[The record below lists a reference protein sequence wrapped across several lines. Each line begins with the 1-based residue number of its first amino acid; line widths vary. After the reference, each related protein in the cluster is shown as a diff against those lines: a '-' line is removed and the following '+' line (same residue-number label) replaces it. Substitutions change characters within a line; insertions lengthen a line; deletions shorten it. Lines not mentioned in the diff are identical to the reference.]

1 MTEWIWDGEMDCG
14 WEALSKLLV
23 STCDKFTVTM
33 LETTKFSPIAESR
46 CLITEECMQRF
57 ENIVQL
63 LASNIEDGE
72 YYQCEDITNDSQNAI
87 KLNSWILLGSLTE
100 TTLQMFLAFYL
111 NDYRNTKWQMWEN
124 FNAEQTQPIIDCI
137 QKQVGEGI
145 INADQGRSLKDAIK
159 DTIKRHTREHA
170 VQKVML
176 DELIQLFTE
185 LELFA
190 EDELEYLKAIQSNR
204 NGIHSFQSRT
214 IGTWFDL
221 QYNTRFFCYLL
232 EWVLSHLPDIPDEV
246 YQY

>member
-1 MTEWIWDGEMDCG
+1 
-14 WEALSKLLV
+14 
-23 STCDKFTVTM
+23 
-33 LETTKFSPIAESR
+33 
-46 CLITEECMQRF
+46 
-57 ENIVQL
+57 
-63 LASNIEDGE
+63 
-72 YYQCEDITNDSQNAI
+72 
-87 KLNSWILLGSLTE
+87 
-100 TTLQMFLAFYL
+100 MFLAFYL

-124 FNAEQTQPIIDCI
+124 FNAEQAKPIIDCI

-145 INADQGRSLKDAIK
+145 INVDQARSFKDAIK
-159 DTIKRHTREHA
+159 DTVKRHTREHA

-176 DELIQLFTE
+176 DELIQLHTE

-214 IGTWFDL
+214 MGTWFDL